1 MGGETTTI
9 LKKGSKKPK
18 IFGVWKNQ
26 DWVFDLDGKQSFGR
40 LTKSNR
46 PDLSVSIASVSREHG
61 IFFTEA
67 SITTYRNLSQANGT
81 YYNDVLMR
89 GSSNQMLKD
98 GDVLRIH
105 MKNDRERDGDVI
117 MIYSSS
123 YADNTVWR
131 AILLNQDVKSLSI
144 GREGSR
150 QFTDQSVS
158 RRHATFMY
166 TPVGWA
172 IVDHNSK
179 NGVYVNNRRI
189 EDKEFLMPMDV
200 IRIAGYHFIYTG
212 NRLLYQA
219 EASYAGSVPP
229 EHQKA
234 VPAGGYQSGPSPFHP
249 GAPGNG
255 GMQGAPVPAPGVR
268 AGGEPYQRMAPQ
280 PPAGRG
286 PLGIS
291 QYPGSHHQS
300 SYPGGQGY
308 PGAGIPVQNPYPPS
322 VQAGR
327 PYPQHGA
334 PHPPQQYYPVGPS
347 LNIHI
352 EKREVWQSFRKK
364 TLLENIDIDI
374 RSGSLVLILGGS
386 GAGKTTF
393 IQAVMGYEKAI
404 GKIIYKGQD
413 MYREY
418 RKMQYEIGY
427 VPQADLLRGSDSTYK
442 TLENAL
448 DNKLKVDSQSE
459 KERKVMD
466 ALRLFGLTEQR
477 NTIVS
482 QLSGGEKKRL
492 STACEYITGPS
503 LFFLDEPDSGLDAAS
518 SEQLMRELREVADE
532 GKIILVISH
541 SPNRVAQY
549 FDQVIVLA
557 KGERDN
563 IGHLAYTGPPQ
574 EALRFFGTS
583 DLESIVKKINPVEEG
598 GEGRS
603 DYFIALFEQNRRNGR
618 QV

>member
-1 MGGETTTI
+1 MGGETTTF
-9 LKKGSKKPK
+9 LKRGLKAPK
-18 IFGVWKNQ
+18 IFGVWKDQ

-40 LTKSNR
+40 MTRSNR
-46 PDLSVSIASVSREHG
+46 PDLPVSIASVSREHG

-89 GSSNQMLKD
+89 GSSNQILKD
-98 GDVLRIH
+98 GDVLKIH
-105 MKNDRERDGDVI
+105 MKNDQERDADVI
-117 MIYSSS
+117 MIYSTS

-131 AILLNQDVKSLSI
+131 AIQLGQDVKSLSI
-144 GREGSR
+144 GRDGNQ
-150 QFTDQSVS
+150 QFTDQAVS
-158 RRHATFMY
+158 RRHATFLH
-166 TPVGWA
+166 TPEGWV
-172 IVDHNSK
+172 IVDHNSR
-179 NGVYVNNRRI
+179 NGVYLNNRRI

-200 IRIAGYHFIYTG
+200 VRIAGYHFIFTG
-212 NRLLYQA
+212 RYLLYQA
-219 EASYAGSVPP
+219 EASFAEPVSPHRGTPAPSGGRQRVPQSAAGMQGNTGNRREQGFSPVRQGAGAADRRVPP
-229 EHQKA
+229 G
-234 VPAGGYQSGPSPFHP
+234 VPAG
-249 GAPGNG
+249 A
-255 GMQGAPVPAPGVR
+255 
-268 AGGEPYQRMAPQ
+268 
-280 PPAGRG
+280 G
-286 PLGIS
+286 PLGVS
-291 QYPGSHHQS
+291 QYPGQNYHPSYSGASVHQ
-300 SYPGGQGY
+300 
-308 PGAGIPVQNPYPPS
+308 GAGIPVQNPYPPVNPPGQYDS
-322 VQAGR
+322 RQ
-327 PYPQHGA
+327 GA
-334 PHPPQQYYPVGPS
+334 PSPQQQYYQVGPS

-352 EKREVWQSFRKK
+352 ERREVRQSFRRKI
-364 TLLENIDIDI
+364 LLENIDIDI
-374 RSGSLVLILGGS
+374 RSHSLVLILGGS

-393 IQAVMGYEKAI
+393 IQAVMGYEKAR

-413 MYREY
+413 LYRDY

-563 IGHLAYTGPPQ
+563 IGHLAFTGSPQ

-603 DYFIALFEQNRRNGR
+603 DYFISLFEQSRRNGR
-618 QV
+618 QI

>member
-1 MGGETTTI
+1 MGSEATTF
-9 LKKGSKKPK
+9 LKKGLKAPR

-26 DWVFDLDGKQSFGR
+26 DWIFELNGKQTFGR
-40 LTKSNR
+40 LTKTSR
-46 PDLSVSIASVSREHG
+46 PDLAVSIASVSREHG
-61 IFFTEA
+61 LFYTEQT
-67 SITTYRNLSQANGT
+67 ITTYKSLSQANGT
-81 YYNDVLMR
+81 YYNDVMMKSL
-89 GSSNQMLKD
+89 SNQMLKD

-105 MKNDRERDGDVI
+105 MKNDKDHDGDVI
-117 MIYSSS
+117 MIYSTS
-123 YADNTVWR
+123 YADDTVWR
-131 AILLNQDVKSLSI
+131 AIRLSGEVKSLTV

-150 QFTDQSVS
+150 QFTDHSVS
-158 RRHATFMY
+158 RKHATFMY

-172 IVDHNSK
+172 VVDHNSK
-179 NGVYVNNRRI
+179 NGVYVNNQKVT
-189 EDKEFLMPMDV
+189 DKEFLMPMDV

-212 NRLLYQA
+212 DRLIYQA
-219 EASYAGSVPP
+219 EKNVVR
-229 EHQKA
+229 HQA
-234 VPAGGYQSGPSPFHP
+234 VPTPQKTGISAPPDGGSGPHEQVPVTPASGRDVKQTP
-249 GAPGNG
+249 GAYY
-255 GMQGAPVPAPGVR
+255 PA
-268 AGGEPYQRMAPQ
+268 AETPYAF
-280 PPAGRG
+280 PA
-286 PLGIS
+286 
-291 QYPGSHHQS
+291 
-300 SYPGGQGY
+300 
-308 PGAGIPVQNPYPPS
+308 VQNTPPP
-322 VQAGR
+322 G
-327 PYPQHGA
+327 
-334 PHPPQQYYPVGPS
+334 YYPVGPS

-364 TLLENIDIDI
+364 TLLENIDIHI
-374 RSGSLVLILGGS
+374 ESGSLVLILGGS

-393 IQAVMGYEKAI
+393 IQAVMGYEKAQ

-518 SEQLMRELREVADE
+518 SEQLMKELREVADE

-557 KGERDN
+557 KGEHDN
-563 IGHLAYTGPPQ
+563 IGHLAFTGPPQ
-574 EALRFFGTS
+574 EALRFFATP
-583 DLESIVKKINPVEEG
+583 DLESIVKRINPIEEG
-598 GEGRS
+598 GEGKS
-603 DYFIALFEQNRRNGR
+603 DYYIAVFDQSRRNGR
-618 QV
+618 PL

>member
-1 MGGETTTI
+1 MGGETTTF
-9 LKKGSKKPK
+9 LKKGLKSPK
-18 IFGVWKNQ
+18 LFGVWKNR
-26 DWVFDLDGKQSFGR
+26 DWVFELNGRQTFGR
-40 LTKSNR
+40 LTHSNH

-61 IFFTEA
+61 LFYTDQ
-67 SITTYRNLSQANGT
+67 SITTYQNLSNANGT
-81 YYNDVLMR
+81 FYNDVMMDVL
-89 GSSNQMLKD
+89 SHEILKD

-105 MKNDRERDGDVI
+105 MKKDKSRDADVI
-117 MIYSSS
+117 MIYSTS
-123 YADNTVWR
+123 YADDTVWR
-131 AILLNQDVKSLSI
+131 AIRLSPDVKSLEI

-150 QFTDQSVS
+150 QFTDRSVS
-158 RRHATFMY
+158 RKHATFMY

-172 IVDHNSK
+172 VVDHNSK
-179 NGVYVNNRRI
+179 NGVFVNNQRI
-189 EDKEFLMPMDV
+189 TDKEFLMPMDV
-200 IRIAGYHFIYTG
+200 IRIAGYHFIFTG
-212 NRLLYQA
+212 SRLIYQA
-219 EASYAGSVPP
+219 ERQYARDPEPSLPQKKGMPP
-229 EHQKA
+229 
-234 VPAGGYQSGPSPFHP
+234 VSSGGESSHRNDP
-249 GAPGNG
+249 G
-255 GMQGAPVPAPGVR
+255 PVPSGQRIPQASGQNPR
-268 AGGEPYQRMAPQ
+268 FNSISGEPVYM
-280 PPAGRG
+280 
-286 PLGIS
+286 
-291 QYPGSHHQS
+291 
-300 SYPGGQGY
+300 
-308 PGAGIPVQNPYPPS
+308 
-322 VQAGR
+322 
-327 PYPQHGA
+327 
-334 PHPPQQYYPVGPS
+334 PHPSQPSYYPVGPS

-352 EKREVWQSFRKK
+352 EKREVWQNFRKK
-364 TLLENIDIDI
+364 TLLENIDIHI
-374 RSGSLVLILGGS
+374 ESGSLVLILGGS

-393 IQAVMGYEKAI
+393 IQAVMGYEKAQ

-459 KERKVMD
+459 KERKVME

-557 KGERDN
+557 KGEHDN
-563 IGHLAYTGPPQ
+563 IGHLAFTGPLQ
-574 EALRFFGTS
+574 EALRFFETP
-583 DLESIVKKINPVEEG
+583 DLESIVKRINPVEEG
-598 GEGRS
+598 GEGKS
-603 DYFIALFEQNRRNGR
+603 DYYISMFDQSRRIGR
-618 QV
+618 PI